1 MPTQTDPAPS
11 IRRFVGRSAI
21 VTGGGSGIGAATC
34 GRLAAEGAAVAVL
47 DVDLEA
53 AGATAETIVAA
64 GGQAHPYYC
73 DVTDEASVQDAFTT
87 AQRDLKDVTVVVANA
102 GIAGPIAQIP
112 DISLADW
119 QHVIAVNL
127 TGVFLSAK
135 YGIPI
140 LRANGGGAVVITA
153 SNASLAVEPNW
164 GAYAASKGG
173 VLMLTKNLG
182 IDHADEG
189 IRVNCVCPG
198 AVDTP
203 LLRAGHASA
212 LGEEIV
218 NDLSISLPIPA
229 ARPDQI
235 AGLIAFLACADSAL
249 INASALVADG
259 GSTSR
264 MGGGFGGVLTAS

>member
-1 MPTQTDPAPS
+1 MATQTDPTS
-11 IRRFVGRSAI
+11 IIRRFVGRSAI

-34 GRLAAEGAAVAVL
+34 MRLAAEGAAVACLDL
-47 DVDLEA
+47 DVGA
-53 AGATAETIVAA
+53 ATATAESILSA
-64 GGQAHPYYC
+64 GGKARSYYC
-73 DVTDEASVQDAFTT
+73 DVTDEASVQDAFAT
-87 AQRDLKDVTVVVANA
+87 AQRELEEVTVVVANA
-102 GIAGPIAQIP
+102 GIAGPVAQIP
-112 DISLADW
+112 DISLTDW
-119 QHVIAVNL
+119 QRVIAVNL

-135 YGIPI
+135 HGIPI
-140 LRANGGGAVVITA
+140 LRANGGGTVVIMA

-203 LLRAGHASA
+203 LLRAGHAEM
-212 LGEEIV
+212 LGEEIA
-218 NDLSISLPIPA
+218 NDLSMSLPIPA
-229 ARPDQI
+229 ARPEEI
-235 AGLIAFLACADSAL
+235 AGLIAFLASPDSAL

-264 MGGGFGGVLTAS
+264 MGGGFGGVLAAS